1 MADNNRRNRPSSGY
15 GSNDNFNWEEYDMKT
30 SSASG
35 APRRRRQAASTK
47 PTRSPQASSSSYRE
61 VPSRRRTQ
69 TTSRSKK
76 KQKKQLTPKQ
86 IQFRKR
92 LRLTFF
98 VAIFVVV
105 VIVSGMGIGMYAAV
119 SREIKDMNIQTLA
132 LNYSSFIYYEDAAG
146 NPQELEQIQSDFNR
160 IWVDSSQIPQVMKDA
175 IVSIEDERFY
185 KHHGVDIK
193 RTLGATGKWV
203 LSKVGIGSS
212 NYGGSTITQQV
223 IKNITNEKENP
234 PSRKV
239 KEMMRAVALE
249 KQQPHASFL

>member
-98 VAIFVVV
+98 V
-105 VIVSGMGIGMYAAV
+105 
-119 SREIKDMNIQTLA
+119 
-132 LNYSSFIYYEDAAG
+132 
-146 NPQELEQIQSDFNR
+146 
-160 IWVDSSQIPQVMKDA
+160 
-175 IVSIEDERFY
+175 RF
-185 KHHGVDIK
+185 
-193 RTLGATGKWV
+193 LW
-203 LSKVGIGSS
+203 
-212 NYGGSTITQQV
+212 
-223 IKNITNEKENP
+223 
-234 PSRKV
+234 
-239 KEMMRAVALE
+239 
-249 KQQPHASFL
+249 